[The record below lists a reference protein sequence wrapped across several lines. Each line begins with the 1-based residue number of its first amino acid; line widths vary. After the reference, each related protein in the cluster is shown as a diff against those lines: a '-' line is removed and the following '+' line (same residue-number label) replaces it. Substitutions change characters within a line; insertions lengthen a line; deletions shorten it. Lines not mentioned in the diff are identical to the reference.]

1 MLGSVPERLVTQIR
15 RAIRARHYSRRT
27 EQAYVRWAREYVRF
41 HGFRHPTELGEAE
54 VTRFLTDLAVRSR
67 VSASTQNQAA
77 SALLFLYN
85 EVLSRPMRRTD
96 EIVRAREPTR
106 VPVVLTPAEV
116 ARVLSRME
124 GTDRLVASL
133 LYGSGLR
140 LLEALRLRVKD
151 VDFARGEIVVRD
163 AKGGRQRV
171 TMLPRRLAGEVQQH
185 LSRVRLVHDRDR
197 RALEGGEDALGAG
210 AERSG
215 DAKHSTC
222 ADGAEGVWLPG
233 ALARKLPHAAIEWPW
248 QWVFPAARRRREPER
263 DGSSRRLHRHPS
275 NVQRSVRRAVL
286 ESGITKRASCHTFR
300 HSFATH
306 LLESGYDIRT
316 VQELL
321 GHRDVR
327 TTMIYTHVLNR
338 GGLGVVSPFDRECPM
353 SNPANIQ

>member
-1 MLGSVPERLVTQIR
+1 MVGAVSERLVSQIR

-41 HGFRHPTELGEAE
+41 HGFRHPAELGEAE
-54 VTRFLTDLAVRSR
+54 VTRFLTHLAVRGR

-77 SALLFLYN
+77 SALLFLYS
-85 EVLSRPMRRTD
+85 EVLSRPMRRSD

-124 GTDRLVASL
+124 GKDRLVASL

-171 TMLPRRLAGEVQQH
+171 TMLPRRLAGEVQRH

-197 RALEGGEDALGAG
+197 RELEGDCAAAPPAG
-210 AERSG
+210 TGRTPEE
-215 DAKHSTC
+215 
-222 ADGAEGVWLPG
+222 EGVWLPG
-233 ALARKLPHAAIEWPW
+233 ALSRKLPHAAVEWPW
-248 QWVFPAARRRREPER
+248 QWVFPAARRRRER
-263 DGSSRRLHRHPS
+263 AGGWRRLHRHPS
-275 NVQRSVRRAVL
+275 NVQRAVRRAVL

-338 GGLGVVSPFDRECPM
+338 GGLGVVSPMDR
-353 SNPANIQ
+353 NIQ

>member
-1 MLGSVPERLVTQIR
+1 MLGTVPERLVSQIR

-27 EQAYVRWAREYVRF
+27 EQAYVRWAREYVRY
-41 HGFRHPTELGEAE
+41 HGFRHPAELGEAE
-54 VTRFLTDLAVRSR
+54 VTRFLTDLAVQRR

-116 ARVLSRME
+116 AQVLSRME

-151 VDFARGEIVVRD
+151 VDFSRGEITVRD

-171 TMLPRRLAGEVQQH
+171 TMLPRRLAGELQRH

-197 RALEGGEDALGAG
+197 RALESGEDAPAPGGG
-210 AERSG
+210 AEPSRG
-215 DAKHSTC
+215 PDHSSR
-222 ADGAEGVWLPG
+222 ADREEGVWLPG
-233 ALARKLPHAAIEWPW
+233 ALGVKLPHAAVEWPW
-248 QWVFPAARRRREPER
+248 QWVFPAARRRRERE
-263 DGSSRRLHRHPS
+263 GSWRRLHRHPS
-275 NVQRSVRRAVL
+275 NVQRAVRQAVL

-338 GGLGVVSPFDRECPM
+338 GGLGVVSPMDR
-353 SNPANIQ
+353 A

>member
-1 MLGSVPERLVTQIR
+1 MLGTVSERLVSQIR

-54 VTRFLTDLAVRSR
+54 VTRFLTHLAVRGR

-106 VPVVLTPAEV
+106 VPVVLTSAEV

-171 TMLPRRLAGEVQQH
+171 TMLPRRLSGEVQRH

-197 RALEGGEDALGAG
+197 RELEGDCDAAPPAGAG
-210 AERSG
+210 RTPEE
-215 DAKHSTC
+215 
-222 ADGAEGVWLPG
+222 EGVWLPG
-233 ALARKLPHAAIEWPW
+233 ALGRKLPHAAIEWPW
-248 QWVFPAARRRREPER
+248 QWVFPAARRRRGR
-263 DGSSRRLHRHPS
+263 SGGWRRLHRHPS
-275 NVQRSVRRAVL
+275 NVQRAVRRAVL

-338 GGLGVVSPFDRECPM
+338 GGLGVVSPMDRQYPIA
-353 SNPANIQ
+353 NPETNIQ